1 MQMLH
6 VFHEIHN
13 GGLGSRIQGQD
24 GIDDVLGGVVQGHIA
39 AQDFRRAAVLR
50 APQQLIRRHMKK
62 FRQSA
67 QRVQIR
73 SMYAVLVV
81 GDGSHRKVQKR
92 GQFLLAQTFFLS

>member
-39 AQDFRRAAVLR
+39 AQDFRRNIGCVKR
-50 APQQLIRRHMKK
+50 YFIIRRI
-62 FRQSA
+62 F
-67 QRVQIR
+67 
-73 SMYAVLVV
+73 
-81 GDGSHRKVQKR
+81 
-92 GQFLLAQTFFLS
+92 